1 MAQVNMRARMLRR
14 TDGSNGRVRATLVT
28 ERGVGMRSI
37 PMNMVS
43 ETQGGDDEDGGEDT
57 DETDD

>member
-43 ETQGGDDEDGGEDT
+43 ETQGGDDEDEGEDT